1 MINLLIFL
9 YFITF
14 VNFFIFIQFN
24 FKKIYLKK
32 FNFKSN
38 NMINNYTNNKHWN
51 NFINNFKLGD
61 YSGKFTKWT
70 STNWVNEN
78 INMIDNVETIRSYSK
93 NNNILNHSN
102 TWFFD
107 DTRSIIYKGPWYI
120 SKNESTNKGII
131 LPHIGNGKTF
141 LVMNNK
147 ERSSSWIV
155 HNKNNDNDDFF
166 LLELLLSHPTYDNI
180 KFSVTISYYLNNT
193 INNLES
199 VGLFREDIKKN
210 YWSSKINTKVLSYN
224 IINII
229 KKYPISFILNNIIGY
244 GNEITIPFSNND
256 FQIPIKSK
264 LIDELSIL
272 NNINNIII
280 SMPDNIYIV
289 LPKHIPNNTN
299 WSISVI
305 SNSFDIEIL
314 YLQQIN
320 YNKNGE
326 FISFRHLKFEKIPW
340 NGLSFV
346 IYPYLF

>member
-14 VNFFIFIQFN
+14 INCFINIPFYL
-24 FKKIYLKK
+24 KKNYLKK

-38 NMINNYTNNKHWN
+38 YMINNYTDNKHWN

-61 YSGKFTKWT
+61 YYGKFTKWT
-70 STNWVNEN
+70 STNWLNEN

-93 NNNILNHSN
+93 NNNVLNHSN
-102 TWFFD
+102 VWFFND
-107 DTRSIIYKGPWYI
+107 KRSIIYKGPWYI

-131 LPHIGNGKTF
+131 LPHIGNDKTF

-147 ERSSSWIV
+147 ERSSAWIV
-155 HNKNNDNDDFF
+155 HNINNNNDELFS
-166 LLELLLSHPTYDNI
+166 LELLLSHPIYDNI
-180 KFSVTISYYLNNT
+180 KFSVTMSYYLNNT

-199 VGLFREDIKKN
+199 IGLFREDIKKK
-210 YWSSKINTKVLSYN
+210 YWSSKINSKVLFYN
-224 IINII
+224 INYII
-229 KKYPISFILNNIIGY
+229 KKYPISYILNNIIGY

-264 LIDELSIL
+264 LINELSSL

-280 SMPDNIYIV
+280 SIPDNIYIL

-305 SNSFDIEIL
+305 SNSFDIEIS

-320 YNKNGE
+320 YDKNGE
-326 FISFRHLKFEKIPW
+326 FISFRHLKFKKIPYFLL
-340 NGLSFV
+340 NF
-346 IYPYLF
+346 